1 MAIPIISIVGK
12 SGSGKTTL
20 VEKLI
25 PELKKR
31 GYRVGTI
38 KHNAH
43 GFQIDHEGKDSWRHK
58 KAGADLTIISSA
70 HLIALIEDVHRDMSI
85 DEIREKYVKNVDI
98 ILSEGY
104 KGNPFPKIE
113 VYRSALKREL
123 LCQKEDNLL
132 AIASDTKINAGVPCL
147 DINDT
152 KTIVDLIENQFLKS
166 RV

>member
-38 KHNAH
+38 KHNVH

-70 HLIALIEDVHRDMSI
+70 HQIALIEDVNGDMSI
-85 DEIREKYVKNVDI
+85 DEIREKYIKNVEI
-98 ILSEGY
+98 ILSEGF

-113 VYRSALKREL
+113 VYRSALKRDL
-123 LCQKEDNLL
+123 LCKKEDNLL
-132 AIASDTKINAGVPCL
+132 GIASDTDINIGVPCF
-147 DINDT
+147 DINDA
-152 KTIVDLIENQFLKS
+152 KSIVDLIEKKLLK
-166 RV
+166 

>member
-20 VEKLI
+20 IEKLI

-38 KHNAH
+38 KHNVH

-58 KAGADLTIISSA
+58 KAGADLTVISST
-70 HLIALIEDVHRDMSI
+70 HLVALIEDVDRDMSI

-98 ILSEGY
+98 ILSEGF

-113 VYRSALKREL
+113 VCRSGLIQEL
-123 LCQKEDNLL
+123 LCQKEDNILG
-132 AIASDTKINAGVPCL
+132 IAANADINIGVPCF
-147 DINDT
+147 DINDA
-152 KTIVDLIENQFLKS
+152 KSIVDLIEKKFLK
-166 RV
+166 